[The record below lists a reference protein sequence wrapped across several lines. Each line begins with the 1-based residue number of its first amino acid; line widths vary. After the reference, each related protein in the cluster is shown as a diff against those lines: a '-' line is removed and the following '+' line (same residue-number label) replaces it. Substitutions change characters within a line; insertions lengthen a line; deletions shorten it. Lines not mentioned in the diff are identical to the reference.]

1 VNVNENMPWIV
12 EHLHSLHFPLN
23 YPSTS
28 PVLHDT
34 DAPALQ
40 FEEQRINFYD
50 VAAMI
55 LPSNRLDDPRQI
67 SEPMIILYMTDIA
80 ILPLI
85 SKHLGGNIPG
95 E

>member
-1 VNVNENMPWIV
+1 MPWIA
-12 EHLHSLHFPLN
+12 EHLPSLHF
-23 YPSTS
+23 PSTS
-28 PVLHDT
+28 PVLH
-34 DAPALQ
+34 
-40 FEEQRINFYD
+40 EEQRINFYD

-55 LPSNRLDDPRQI
+55 MPSNRLDDPREI